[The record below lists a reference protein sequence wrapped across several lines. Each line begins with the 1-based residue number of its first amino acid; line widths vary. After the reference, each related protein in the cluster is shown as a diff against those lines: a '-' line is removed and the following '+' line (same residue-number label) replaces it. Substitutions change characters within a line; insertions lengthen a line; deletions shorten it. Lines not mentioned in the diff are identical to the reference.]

1 MPAGPLTW
9 AGDRERTSKILCEE
23 IASENR
29 GGPEFQAGILRQR
42 FRGMKS
48 KSYKYML
55 TIC

>member
-1 MPAGPLTW
+1 MPAGSLTW
-9 AGDRERTSKILCEE
+9 AGDRERTSKNLCEE

-42 FRGMKS
+42 FRGMNS